1 MLGRELA
8 KGLVAREELFLLSK
22 LPQNALQ
29 PDRVERFLTKSL
41 DRLGLKYLDMSTG
54 AKTRQWH
61 RQSFS
66 RQRTG

>member
-1 MLGRELA
+1 MLGRVLGRELA

-29 PDRVERFLTKSL
+29 PDHVERFLTKSL

-54 AKTRQWH
+54 A
-61 RQSFS
+61 
-66 RQRTG
+66 